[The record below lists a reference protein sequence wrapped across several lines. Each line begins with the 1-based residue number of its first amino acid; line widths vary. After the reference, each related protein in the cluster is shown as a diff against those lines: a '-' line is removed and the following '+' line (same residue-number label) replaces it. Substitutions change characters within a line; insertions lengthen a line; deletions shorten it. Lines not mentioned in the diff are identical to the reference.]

1 MSTTNLKYFQ
11 LLQQIEKNPFA
22 KTVAPAVFDIASDF
36 RKDMEVV
43 GADRRLSPEG
53 KWDAAQKHLREALRD
68 LRDIQ
73 KPLAEYHSKTETMR
87 AAVKKPAYDKADIVG
102 AMARRE
108 LRDASRAMTSG
119 QRAGHMAG
127 PTRSIVFL
135 DAVLEF
141 EDDPWM
147 SGIDIFNPNELQIYE
162 AAKQE
167 RLRDFH
173 GPLIDQIAERDSTE
187 SEVRDLIVAV
197 ARVDIQDASG
207 LSGREFEAVAKPIE
221 SKVGAPWLKRY
232 MENGVEVI
240 RVVDFEAPGGP
251 VGRIATE
258 AEKRDGQFF
267 KDFAEYQAA
276 RAA

>member
-1 MSTTNLKYFQ
+1 MSTNLKYFQ

-22 KTVAPAVFDIASDF
+22 KTVAPAVFDIASDH
-36 RKDMEVV
+36 RRDMEVV

-53 KWDAAQKHLREALRD
+53 KWDAAQKHLRKALRD

-73 KPLAEYHSKTETMR
+73 KPLEEYHAKTETMR
-87 AAVKKPAYDKADIVG
+87 ASKKLAVYDKTDVVG
-102 AMARRE
+102 AMNRIHLSNRSLTMTFGA
-108 LRDASRAMTSG
+108 RAMRMT
-119 QRAGHMAG
+119 G
-127 PTRSIVFL
+127 PHLDKAFR

-141 EDDPWM
+141 APWV
-147 SGIDIFNPNELQIYE
+147 SGFDEFEPNELKLYE
-162 AAKQE
+162 EAKQE
-167 RLRDFH
+167 RDRELN
-173 GPLIDQIAERDSTE
+173 GPLLDQIAERDSIE

-207 LSGREFEAVAKPIE
+207 LSGREFEAAAKPIE

-232 MENGVEVI
+232 VEDGREVV

-258 AEKRDGQFF
+258 DEKRDGQFF